1 MKTLI
6 ELSDKSL
13 MQVIRLSK
21 QRQNE
26 IKLQKFE
33 KANWKFEKLK
43 IKGNNK
49 KKWRYSTTTKFPTK
63 ILVKLK

>member
-6 ELSDKSL
+6 KLSDRSL

-21 QRQNE
+21 KRQTQ

-33 KANWKFEKLK
+33 KANWEFEKLK

-49 KKWRYSTTTKFPTK
+49 KNGDNQQQQNSQQKFW
-63 ILVKLK
+63 LN